1 VKNLLAFWRS
11 TPGKKVVMGATGL
24 VMIAWLVLHMVGN
37 LQAFSGG
44 AKLDAYA
51 AILHGPAHELVLAIR
66 ALLLVC
72 LALHVVAAVQL
83 TLLDRAARPTA
94 YARKVSQ
101 AATPASM
108 TLRIGGVLL
117 LAFIILHLMHFTTG
131 QIHPSFIEG
140 EVFRNLVIGLRV
152 PAVAL
157 GYLVAM
163 AALGLHLFHGA
174 WASLRS
180 LGAARPQP
188 NPLHR
193 PIARVLAIA
202 VWLGFSIIPVA
213 VQLGWLTLPG
223 E

>member
-1 VKNLLAFWRS
+1 MKNLLAFWRS

-37 LQAFSGG
+37 LQAFAGA

-51 AILHGPAHELVLAIR
+51 AILQGPAHELVLAMR

-83 TLLDRAARPTA
+83 TLLDRAARPEA

-117 LAFIILHLMHFTTG
+117 LVFIILHLMHFTTG
-131 QIHPSFIEG
+131 QIHPSFVEG
-140 EVFRNLVIGLRV
+140 EVYRNLVLGLRV

-157 GYLVAM
+157 AYLVAM
-163 AALGLHLFHGA
+163 VALGFHLFHGA

-180 LGAARPQP
+180 LGAARPGP

-193 PIARVLAIA
+193 PIARVLAIV

>member
-1 VKNLLAFWRS
+1 MNNLLAFWRS
-11 TPGKKVVMGATGL
+11 TAGKKVVMGATGL
-24 VMIAWLVLHMVGN
+24 VMIAWIVLHMLGN
-37 LQAFSGG
+37 LQAFGG
-44 AKLDAYA
+44 AAKLDAYA
-51 AILHGPAHELVLAIR
+51 AILQGPAHELVLPVR
-66 ALLLVC
+66 ALLLFC

-83 TLLDRAARPTA
+83 TLLDRAARPDA
-94 YARKVSQ
+94 YARKVPQ

-117 LAFIILHLMHFTTG
+117 LAFIILHLMHFTSG
-131 QIHPSFIEG
+131 QLHPSFIEG

-163 AALGLHLFHGA
+163 AALGFHLFHGA

-180 LGAARPQP
+180 LGAARPRP

-193 PIARVLAIA
+193 PIARALAIV
-202 VWLGFSIIPVA
+202 VWFGFSIIPVA